1 MKITD
6 HIKNA
11 KGTLFS
17 FEILPPLKGQS
28 LKELMEGIS
37 PLMEFK
43 PPFVDVTYHR
53 EEYIYKKHA
62 NGLLEKVSTKKR
74 PGTVGIC
81 AALINRFE
89 VDAVPHVLCGGF
101 TKEETENLLIDL
113 DFIGVENVL
122 EIGRAHV

>member
-1 MKITD
+1 MKITE

-43 PPFVDVTYHR
+43 PPFV
-53 EEYIYKKHA
+53 
-62 NGLLEKVSTKKR
+62 R
-74 PGTVGIC
+74 P
-81 AALINRFE
+81 INRGKAPF
-89 VDAVPHVLCGGF
+89 
-101 TKEETENLLIDL
+101 
-113 DFIGVENVL
+113 
-122 EIGRAHV
+122 